1 MDRTDCKTRRQILSA
16 ALKLFADRGYAGT
29 SVQHIVSTAKVTKP
43 VLYYYF
49 GSKAGL
55 YQALVDYAY
64 DERFRLM
71 QAAAV
76 QCRTLAGKLVE
87 ILTALFA
94 FLREN
99 RELMRIAFATA
110 FAAPGEIPSE
120 IRYSEKRTR
129 NFDFIHELIKQGQA
143 DGELDRCFDSREL
156 AFGIYGQFNMYV
168 MAHLILPDCKL
179 NRQTARRIVE
189 LFMDG
194 AATKH

>member
-87 ILTALFA
+87 LVCARTA
-94 FLREN
+94 
-99 RELMRIAFATA
+99 
-110 FAAPGEIPSE
+110 S
-120 IRYSEKRTR
+120 
-129 NFDFIHELIKQGQA
+129 
-143 DGELDRCFDSREL
+143 
-156 AFGIYGQFNMYV
+156 
-168 MAHLILPDCKL
+168 
-179 NRQTARRIVE
+179 
-189 LFMDG
+189 
-194 AATKH
+194 